1 MTFTYTPT
9 HSHGPL
15 PTGSP
20 PERFTSRDPEAFE
33 LPSGRDE
40 EWRFTPLAKIRR
52 FFEPFVPDGVIEGR
66 TTFRPARRST
76 S

>member
-1 MTFTYTPT
+1 MTLTDTPT
-9 HSHGPL
+9 HSHGLL

-20 PERFTSRDPEAFE
+20 AERFTSRDPEAYE

-52 FFEPFVPDGVIEGR
+52 FFEPFVPDGVIDGTNR
-66 TTFRPARRST
+66 VPAGA
-76 S
+76 